1 MSLRTNITLNCP
13 LSLLKSNQCKLC
25 VWIFYTCVYQLVQCK
40 TCAFIILVL
49 FCISP
54 VCFILICLIS
64 HRATTTLENKDGSQ
78 IEVKMRY
85 TKLPPVCLD
94 PGADT
99 EAVDNPEGI
108 VLMRGGVGR
117 EGTVLVLELENL
129 IQCYLRWMGYH

>member
-1 MSLRTNITLNCP
+1 M
-13 LSLLKSNQCKLC
+13 
-25 VWIFYTCVYQLVQCK
+25 QCK
-40 TCAFIILVL
+40 TCAFKILVL

-99 EAVDNPEGI
+99 EAVDNPDGI

-117 EGTVLVLELENL
+117 EATVLVLELENL

>member
-1 MSLRTNITLNCP
+1 M
-13 LSLLKSNQCKLC
+13 
-25 VWIFYTCVYQLVQCK
+25 QCK

-78 IEVKMRY
+78 MEVKMRY

-129 IQCYLRWMGYH
+129 KQCYLRWMGYH